1 MTSKGGNGSVYD
13 DDSECLTHSNS
24 RYMSRHYAGT
34 TTTNSLM
41 CNFLLSTLSF
51 QKLVFSKLHSQHVQP
66 ISMRNIVSVWYN
78 SIGVHISMIVLLTCY
93 TLNTGLERKTMTRG
107 LVTQMRICSEN

>member
-41 CNFLLSTLSF
+41 CIFLLSTLSF

-66 ISMRNIVSVWYN
+66 ISMRNIVSVLVQLNRCTYFN
-78 SIGVHISMIVLLTCY
+78 DCSVDVLY
-93 TLNTGLERKTMTRG
+93 T
-107 LVTQMRICSEN
+107 